1 MGYSGNYD
9 PERMAR
15 AYGKELKISP
25 KASNEICRRIRGMTV
40 ENAIELLEDVIE
52 MKRSIPYKRY
62 NKRVAHRKEGAGGRF
77 PVKAS
82 KHILKVLEG
91 AIANATY
98 REELGHPEPDE
109 LRIATAAAYKG
120 RIIPGWI
127 QRAHGRATPFNEE
140 TTNVEIIVEL
150 MED

>member
-77 PVKAS
+77 PIS
-82 KHILKVLEG
+82 RLQEF
-91 AIANATY
+91 
-98 REELGHPEPDE
+98 RS
-109 LRIATAAAYKG
+109 AA
-120 RIIPGWI
+120 
-127 QRAHGRATPFNEE
+127 QF
-140 TTNVEIIVEL
+140 EI
-150 MED
+150 